1 MIFGELILNQM
12 PVTRVIG
19 LLQFCL
25 TGINSFFFLILKCN
39 TNNGF
44 AGRLNVFFSNG
55 RLDAFQFHTANVVLH
70 GLLSIMTL
78 PFFECLLKRRRTRK
92 TLAPLDDPAFTG
104 ALLFAVHPVHTEVL
118 T

>member
-1 MIFGELILNQM
+1 MVLC
-12 PVTRVIG
+12 V
-19 LLQFCL
+19 
-25 TGINSFFFLILKCN
+25 
-39 TNNGF
+39 
-44 AGRLNVFFSNG
+44 RLNVFFSNG

-78 PFFECLLKRRRTRK
+78 PFFECLLKRRRNRK